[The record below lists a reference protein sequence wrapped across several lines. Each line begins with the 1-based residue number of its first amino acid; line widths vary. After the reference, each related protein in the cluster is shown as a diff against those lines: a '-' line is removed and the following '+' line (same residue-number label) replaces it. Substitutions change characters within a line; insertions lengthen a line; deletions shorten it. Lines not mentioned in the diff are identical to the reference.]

1 MKENTSVPFTCTL
14 LPGKGQITAL
24 STLMANK
31 QYLIQLSCV
40 SDDASVSHSGQIP
53 LSTNQSD
60 QVPVF
65 ENECLSMWPYKYCKQ
80 HHR

>member
-1 MKENTSVPFTCTL
+1 MKENTSVPLTCTL

-24 STLMANK
+24 STLMENK

-40 SDDASVSHSGQIP
+40 SDDVSHSGQIP

-65 ENECLSMWPYKYCKQ
+65 ENECSSMWPYKYCKQ
-80 HHR
+80 HYR

>member
-1 MKENTSVPFTCTL
+1 MKENTSVSPTCTL
-14 LPGKGQITAL
+14 LPGKGQITTL
-24 STLMANK
+24 STLMANE

-40 SDDASVSHSGQIP
+40 SDDVSVSHSGQIP

-60 QVPVF
+60 LVPVF